1 MRAYIAVLSLAL
13 VSAGPSA
20 GPTIVPLSGMGD
32 EALVIPAA
40 SPVQFTGFAKEGTTA
55 HFSGRFELS
64 GTFVYGCLM
73 ECTAP
78 LEPDQLEAFVVPDQQ
93 FAALLPNWK
102 VRGEVKRIYIWN
114 GDDLASQFLTAEE
127 RAALLSG
134 KIPDIRRYVAI
145 TVEDFAAG
153 IECDSASY
161 TARFVALAR
170 PPEIATAKLDGVSG
184 CG

>member
-1 MRAYIAVLSLAL
+1 MKAMIAVLALAL
-13 VSAGPSA
+13 VSAAPA
-20 GPTIVPLSGMGD
+20 TQPTIVPLSGMND

-55 HFSGRFELS
+55 NFSGGFVLT

-78 LEPDQLEAFVVPDQQ
+78 LDSNQLEAFVVPDPE
-93 FAALLPNWK
+93 FAATLPSWK
-102 VRGEVKRIYIWN
+102 LRGGVKRIYLWN
-114 GDDLASQFLTAEE
+114 GDALAGKVVRTEE
-127 RAALLSG
+127 RAALLAG
-134 KIPDIRRYVAI
+134 KVADIRRQVAI
-145 TVEDFAAG
+145 NIEDFAAG

-161 TARFVALAR
+161 TARFIALAK
-170 PPEIATAKLDGVSG
+170 PPEIASAKLDAIQG